1 MSVVVTSFCGLCVL
15 LVLGKVLR
23 TLVPLLQRLY
33 LPASVIGGLLGL
45 LCLNQPFCRIPQ
57 EWYAYWTDIPGFL
70 INIVFAALFIGAK
83 LPRLGDVWKLAAP
96 QFCYGQLVAWGQ
108 YVIGLGL
115 AAVLLIPVFHVD
127 RAFGTLLEIGFEGG
141 HGTVGGLSAT
151 FDHFGW
157 PVGRDLGYTTATA
170 GMVLGIVIGMALINL
185 AVQRGWVKNVRQF
198 SEQSIHERR
207 GIYPKKAQPPA
218 GRQTVFSDSVDSLA
232 LHIAAIGMAVLI
244 GYGIKILLVAL
255 NTVMPASVQNLQ
267 VLQSFPLFPLCLI
280 GGLILQKLLISIRLD
295 ALVDHG
301 QIQRLGGA
309 ALDFLVV
316 AAVASIRLDFVAAY
330 WMPLLIL
337 IVAGTLWNVFGVLFI
352 APRLFRDAWFER
364 AIAEFG
370 QSMGVTATGLL
381 LLRTVAPENKTVA
394 ASAFGYKQLLHEPIM
409 GGGIWTSLA
418 LPLVITQGNLT
429 VWLICVGMMIFWL
442 CFWYLVIRRQGH
454 VSR

>member
-1 MSVVVTSFCGLCVL
+1 
-15 LVLGKVLR
+15 
-23 TLVPLLQRLY
+23 
-33 LPASVIGGLLGL
+33 
-45 LCLNQPFCRIPQ
+45 
-57 EWYAYWTDIPGFL
+57 
-70 INIVFAALFIGAK
+70 
-83 LPRLGDVWKLAAP
+83 
-96 QFCYGQLVAWGQ
+96 
-108 YVIGLGL
+108 
-115 AAVLLIPVFHVD
+115 
-127 RAFGTLLEIGFEGG
+127 
-141 HGTVGGLSAT
+141 
-151 FDHFGW
+151 
-157 PVGRDLGYTTATA
+157 
-170 GMVLGIVIGMALINL
+170 
-185 AVQRGWVKNVRQF
+185 
-198 SEQSIHERR
+198 
-207 GIYPKKAQPPA
+207 
-218 GRQTVFSDSVDSLA
+218 
-232 LHIAAIGMAVLI
+232 
-244 GYGIKILLVAL
+244 
-255 NTVMPASVQNLQ
+255 MPASVQNLQ

-381 LLRTVAPENKTVA
+381 LLRTVDPENKTVA

-442 CFWYLVIRRQGH
+442 SFWYLVIRRQGH